1 MTEEQ
6 CDYVFKFIIIGNGN
20 CGKTSLLY
28 HYIHG
33 KQIANVKQTLGV
45 EFSAKIIQVKQK
57 KIKMQLW
64 DTAGQ
69 ERYRALTKGYYRG
82 ALGALIVFDVTNSDS
97 FEALKEWIKHARD
110 FSKPSI
116 QIIIIG
122 NKIDLEKERV
132 ISEQSAKQFCLE
144 NDVQY
149 VETSAT
155 TGYQVNEAFT
165 QITIKILDLLQQGV
179 IDGGMIKPKFL
190 TSKKVD
196 EKEKQQQC
204 NC

>member
-6 CDYVFKFIIIGNGN
+6 CDYLFKFIIIGNGN

-33 KQIANVKQTLGV
+33 AQICNVRQTLGV
-45 EFSAKIIQVKQK
+45 EFSAKIVYVNKK

-69 ERYRALTKGYYRG
+69 ERYRSLTKGYYRG
-82 ALGALIVFDVTNSDS
+82 ALGALIVFDITNSES
-97 FEALKEWIKHARD
+97 FDALQDWIKHARD

-122 NKIDLEKERV
+122 NKADLDKERT
-132 ISEQSAKQFCLE
+132 ISEQTAKQFCQE

-149 VETSAT
+149 IETSAT

-165 QITIKILDLLQQGV
+165 QITTRVLDLLQEGA
-179 IDGGMIKPKFL
+179 IDGNMIKPKFL
-190 TSKKVD
+190 TSKKS
-196 EKEKQQQC
+196 EEPQHTQQC

>member
-1 MTEEQ
+1 MNEEQ

-28 HYIHG
+28 HYIHE

-57 KIKMQLW
+57 RIKMQLW

-69 ERYRALTKGYYRG
+69 ERYRALTKAYYRG

-97 FEALKEWIKHARD
+97 FEALQEWIKHARD
-110 FSKPSI
+110 YSKPSI

-132 ISEQSAKQFCLE
+132 ISEQSAKQFCQE

-190 TSKKVD
+190 MSKKVD

>member
-28 HYIHG
+28 HYTHG
-33 KQIANVKQTLGV
+33 KSITNVKQTLGV

-69 ERYRALTKGYYRG
+69 ERYRSLTKGYYRG
-82 ALGALIVFDVTNSDS
+82 ALGSLIVFDVTNSDS
-97 FEALKEWIKHARD
+97 FEALKEWIKCARD

-132 ISEQSAKQFCLE
+132 ISEQCAKQFCQE
-144 NDVQY
+144 NDVLY
-149 VETSAT
+149 IETSAN

-165 QITIKILDLLQQGV
+165 QITIKLLDLLQQGV

-190 TSKKVD
+190 TTKQPD

>member
-20 CGKTSLLY
+20 CGKTSLLH

-33 KQIANVKQTLGV
+33 TQIQNVKQTLGV

-57 KIKMQLW
+57 RIKMQLW

-132 ISEQSAKQFCLE
+132 ISQQSAIQFCQE

-149 VETSAT
+149 IETSAT
-155 TGYQVNEAFT
+155 TGHQVNDAFF
-165 QITIKILDLLQQGV
+165 QITLKVLDLLQQGG
-179 IDGGMIKPKFL
+179 IDGEMIKPKFL

-196 EKEKQQQC
+196 ENEKQQQC

>member
-33 KQIANVKQTLGV
+33 KQITNVKQTLGV
-45 EFSAKIIQVKQK
+45 EFSARIIQVKQK

-69 ERYRALTKGYYRG
+69 ERYRSLTKGYYRG

-132 ISEQSAKQFCLE
+132 ISEQSAKQFCQE

-149 VETSAT
+149 IETSAN
-155 TGYQVNEAFT
+155 TGYQVKEAFT

-190 TSKKVD
+190 TTKQPD

>member
-6 CDYVFKFIIIGNGN
+6 SDYVFKFIIIGNGN

-28 HYIHG
+28 HYNNG
-33 KQIANVKQTLGV
+33 KQIQNVKQTVGV
-45 EFSAKIIQVKQK
+45 EFSTKVIQVKQK
-57 KIKMQLW
+57 RIKMQLW

-82 ALGALIVFDVTNSDS
+82 ALGALIVFDVTNSES
-97 FEALKEWIKHARD
+97 FEALKEWIKNARD

-116 QIIIIG
+116 QIIIVG
-122 NKIDLEKERV
+122 NKIDLEKQRV
-132 ISEQSAKQFCLE
+132 ISEESAKQFCQE

-149 VETSAT
+149 VETSAA

-165 QITIKILDLLQQGV
+165 QITIQILDLLQQGA
-179 IDGGMIKPKFL
+179 IDGEMIKPKFL
-190 TSKKVD
+190 NQKKVNETD
-196 EKEKQQQC
+196 KQQQC